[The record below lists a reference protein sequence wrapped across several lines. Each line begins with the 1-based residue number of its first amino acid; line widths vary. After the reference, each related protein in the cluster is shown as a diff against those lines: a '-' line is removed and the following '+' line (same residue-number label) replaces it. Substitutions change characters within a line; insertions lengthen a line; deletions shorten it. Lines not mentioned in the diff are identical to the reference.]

1 MLKFNISSPIFSFF
15 PLRQRAVFQVPNTYQ
30 SSPKAHPKP
39 YQSLRQWALI
49 GSRSNFY
56 KGQIR
61 AKQGGSL
68 VDCQIQLL
76 IINKMQM
83 LNKNVKKCRN
93 LTFQRVHSV
102 GFRSRIIDWGQKK
115 SRAKMARLIIWVE
128 QDQSTLMGRMR

>member
-1 MLKFNISSPIFSFF
+1 MPQ
-15 PLRQRAVFQVPNTYQ
+15 PTVFQVPNTYQ

-49 GSRSNFY
+49 GSRSKFY

-68 VDCQIQLL
+68 VDHQIQLL
-76 IINKMQM
+76 IISKMQM

-93 LTFQRVHSV
+93 LTFQRGHSV
-102 GFRSRIIDWGQKK
+102 GFRSRIIDWGQK
-115 SRAKMARLIIWVE
+115 SRAKMARLIFWVE